1 MLDKNFSPA
10 TVEAK
15 IYKAWEDSGL
25 MVANP
30 TSTADPYTIM
40 MPPPN
45 ITGSLHMGH
54 AFTFT
59 LQDVL
64 IRFHRLLG
72 QDVLW
77 QPGTDSASLST
88 QVMVERHLET
98 EGTDRRS
105 LGREKFVE
113 RVWQWK
119 EEKGSMITEQLRRL
133 GAVPDWSRECFTMDE
148 GLSYAVRYVFVELHR
163 QGLIYKDKRLI
174 NWDPKLQTTLSDLEV
189 ETKELQ
195 GTIYYFRY
203 PLEGNDTHSIT
214 IATSRPETVFGDVAV
229 AVHPED
235 ERYQHLIGQNL
246 RHPLT
251 RKLIPIVGDLH
262 ADPEKFTG
270 AVKITPAHDFNDF
283 EVGRR
288 HGLPMINILDEAAR
302 LNDNVP
308 EAYQGLDRFV
318 ARKRVIEDM
327 HELGLFEKEEDAVIP
342 TPHGEKSDVVI
353 EPWLM
358 DQWYVDAATLAKP
371 AIKAVEQGK
380 TKFFPQFWE
389 NTYFEWLRNIQ
400 PWCISRQLW
409 WGHRIPVWYGPDGK
423 VFVAMN
429 EEDAYADA
437 KAFYKEDVVLTQEE
451 DALDTWFSSGLWP
464 FSTLG
469 WPTETPELARYY
481 PTDVLITGHD
491 IIFFWVARMM
501 MMGLHFTG
509 KVPFKTV
516 YINAL
521 VRDEKGKKMSKTKGN
536 VVDPVILIDAYG
548 ADALRFTLAALA
560 VPGRDVKFS
569 KDQVEG
575 YRNFGTKLWN
585 AARFAEMNE
594 CQFNPAFNPKILQV
608 SVNRWI
614 VAEVASLS
622 CQIKEALETYKFNEA
637 AQALYHFV
645 WGTFCDWYLEFCK
658 PKFASTGAE
667 KTETQQTVAYILDQI
682 LRLLHPFM
690 PYMTEVLWEHLH
702 PKQGLLMGA
711 RWPED
716 EAISYPLESQDI
728 RWLIQMITEIR
739 RVRTEMNIPVAVF
752 LTLSIYEASPETHR
766 RVTFYEDLLFKLAR
780 LDHVKVFADS
790 LPAEAAKGVAQAIVE
805 EATLV
810 LPLGNTIDVKAEKER
825 LQKELV
831 KTQQEVDALTS
842 KLGNK
847 DFVAR
852 APQDIVETQQ
862 QRLKAAQLA
871 VQKLETALKKLEG
884 AE

>member
-429 EEDAYADA
+429 EEDAHADA